1 MKAFLRA
8 SMLAIV
14 EGVILL
20 DMAHPASTK
29 GVAGFLVGA
38 LERVEED

>member
-14 EGVILL
+14 EGVILRET
-20 DMAHPASTK
+20 AHPGSTK

-38 LERVEED
+38 LERVDED